1 MGREEAVKAH
11 TEGRQPARYG
21 NLQYDNATAEHFK
34 ELSGRYPVWHKSAEK
49 SEKSDVIGEVGKSGG
64 KPLDIGDGY
73 HVHAHGFDNNGNHS
87 VWVSKGSGRARKIQ
101 SGQNLP
107 SVHSQRGAG
116 EKKGHLPI
124 TKKIAEEIKD
134 YHRKYHEKPVKK
146 TEPCAP
152 AVSPL
157 EKLNAMIKS
166 AGGASLLKA
175 GQDRGHLNAW
185 GQPQKAPAAY
195 HQKAQRHMMADHG
208 LGSGHY
214 DNLRPSFDTAWRE
227 GKDAKTA
234 AASIVPQYKK
244 MHGLE

>member
-1 MGREEAVKAH
+1 MSGNVNMLTRPVVK
-11 TEGRQPARYG
+11 R
-21 NLQYDNATAEHFK
+21 NASLGFTQ
-34 ELSGRYPVWHKSAEK
+34 K
-49 SEKSDVIGEVGKSGG
+49 SEKSDVIGEVGKSSG
-64 KPLDIGDGY
+64 KSLDIGDGY
-73 HVHAHGFDNNGNHS
+73 YVHSHGNDANGNHS
-87 VWVSKGSGRARKIQ
+87 VWVSKGANRARKIQ
-101 SGQNLP
+101 TNGNLP
-107 SVHSQRGAG
+107 SVHSEVG
-116 EKKGHLPI
+116 KGDKGKLII
-124 TKKIAEEIKD
+124 TKKGAEEIKD
-134 YHRKYHEKPVKK
+134 YHRKYHEKPVNTKK

-152 AVSPL
+152 AGSPL